1 MNLFEPEFSRIINT
15 DGEVDYYGPVF
26 TSVAASAYLHSL
38 LNQISWENDVA
49 IMFGK
54 RIITKRMV
62 AWYGDRDFSYSYSKT
77 TKYALSWTT
86 ELIALKALV
95 EARSGLTYNSCLL
108 NLYHDGNEGMGWHSD
123 DERSLESGSSISS
136 LSFGAPRNFSFKHK
150 VSGETVNI
158 NLESGSLLVM
168 KGATQH
174 NWLHALPKTTKVKL
188 PRINLT
194 FRTMGLTEA

>member
-1 MNLFEPEFSRIINT
+1 MNLFESEFCRIIKT

-26 TSVAASAYLHSL
+26 TPVKALAYLQSL
-38 LNQISWENDVA
+38 RSNISWEHDIA

-62 AWYGDRDFSYSYSKT
+62 AWYGDRNFSYTYSKT
-77 TKYALSWTT
+77 TKYALPWTT
-86 ELIALKALV
+86 ELQVLKSLV
-95 EARSGLTYNSCLL
+95 EAKSGLTYNSCLL

-123 DERSLESGSSISS
+123 DEHSLESGSSISS
-136 LSFGAPRNFSFKHK
+136 LSFGAPRYFSFKHK
-150 VSGETVNI
+150 ISGETVSVQ
-158 NLESGSLLVM
+158 LETGSLLVM

-174 NWLHALPKTTKVKL
+174 NWFHALPKTTKVKL

-194 FRTMGLTEA
+194 FRTMALPED